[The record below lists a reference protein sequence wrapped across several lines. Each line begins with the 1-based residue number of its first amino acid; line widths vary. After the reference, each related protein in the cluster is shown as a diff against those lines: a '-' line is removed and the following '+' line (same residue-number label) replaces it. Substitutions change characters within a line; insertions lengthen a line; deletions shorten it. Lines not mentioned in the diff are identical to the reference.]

1 MRNVYLVNKLKEKMD
16 SFNEKIKS
24 KVGLLPHLTH
34 INLLDIHGP
43 MIFEKA
49 TTGSLDARR
58 GSIR

>member
-1 MRNVYLVNKLKEKMD
+1 MD

-24 KVGLLPHLTH
+24 KVGLLTPSHSYKPFRYPWAYDFL
-34 INLLDIHGP
+34 
-43 MIFEKA
+43 EKA